1 MFGSEILP
9 TDWTNHNKQK
19 PLSDQDNQL
28 IESISLSILF
38 MSSNLML
45 HLDM

>member
-9 TDWTNHNKQK
+9 TDWSNHNKQK
-19 PLSDQDNQL
+19 PLSDQL
-28 IESISLSILF
+28 TESISLSILF